1 MLRGVVPEPPA
12 SSTFPVAISS
22 APAESVGVS
31 AEPVAIDELLARD
44 AGSIPELIRRHAAER
59 PDHAAL
65 IAGEERIDFA
75 GLDAVMD
82 RVASALQQA
91 GVGPG
96 GTVAI
101 AAAASIPYV
110 AVYLGAVRAGAQ
122 VAPLQPSVTPD
133 SLAAMVADAGA
144 SHVFLD
150 AAVGRTLAAA
160 SRAVAAVRIAL
171 DDSGAGQAFSGWLAP
186 AGAVPRPVALD
197 PGAPFN
203 LIYSSGTTGTP
214 KGIVHSHRMRWA
226 HIRRGGMF
234 GYGPEAISLV
244 STPPYSNTTL
254 VSLLPSVSLGG
265 TTVLMPRFD
274 VAEFLRLAERHR
286 VTHAMLV
293 PVQYERLLRHE
304 AFDRADLSSFRMKFC
319 TSAPF
324 SAALK
329 AEVLRRWPGGLV
341 EYFGM
346 TEGGGTCVLVAHE
359 FPDKLHTVGRPA
371 EGHELHVLDDD
382 GRALPPGEVGEI
394 VGHSPLTMMLG
405 YHGRPAETAA
415 IEWRDPTGKRFIRT
429 GDLGRFDAD
438 GFLTIVGRKKDVII
452 SGGFNIYPVDLEA
465 ALVAHGAVAEAA
477 VVGVPS
483 TRWGETPV
491 AFVVLA
497 AGRQASAEAL
507 REFANAQL
515 GSTQRIAD
523 VAVVPSLPRSAIG
536 KVLKR
541 ELRDAYTGPARG

>member
-1 MLRGVVPEPPA
+1 
-12 SSTFPVAISS
+12 
-22 APAESVGVS
+22 
-31 AEPVAIDELLARD
+31 
-44 AGSIPELIRRHAAER
+44 
-59 PDHAAL
+59 
-65 IAGEERIDFA
+65 
-75 GLDAVMD
+75 
-82 RVASALQQA
+82 
-91 GVGPG
+91 
-96 GTVAI
+96 
-101 AAAASIPYV
+101 
-110 AVYLGAVRAGAQ
+110 
-122 VAPLQPSVTPD
+122 
-133 SLAAMVADAGA
+133 
-144 SHVFLD
+144 
-150 AAVGRTLAAA
+150 
-160 SRAVAAVRIAL
+160 VRIAL
-171 DDSGAGQAFSGWLAP
+171 DDSDAGQAFSGWLAP

-304 AFDRADLSSFRMKFC
+304 AFDRTDLSSFRMKFC

-465 ALVAHGAVAEAA
+465 ALVAHDAVAEAA

-497 AGRQASAEAL
+497 AGRQATAAAL

-523 VAVVPSLPRSAIG
+523 VAVVPSLPRSPIG